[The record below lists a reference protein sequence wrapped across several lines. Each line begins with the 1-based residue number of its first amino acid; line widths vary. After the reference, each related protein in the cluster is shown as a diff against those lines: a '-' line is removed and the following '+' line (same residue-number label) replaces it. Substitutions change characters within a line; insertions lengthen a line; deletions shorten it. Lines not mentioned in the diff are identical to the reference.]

1 MRVLPAIWKNRT
13 SRQYDMSV
21 VRKNFAARYLAKPFS
36 DISEEHHEYFGGR
49 AACLLCKGVLVAF
62 CDTVI
67 PIEQLRKIAEHLGI
81 NTGKIV
87 DGAEE
92 IGRGFES
99 KGIPVDWDTRQI
111 KNQDA
116 ALLGGL
122 VIGAIITYLLVKK

>member
-1 MRVLPAIWKNRT
+1 MNQLTFQKILAQTVAKLRQESCISTEELANQIGVPA
-13 SRQYDMSV
+13 QL
-21 VRKNFAARYLAKPFS
+21 LA
-36 DISEEHHEYFGGR
+36 EMENG
-49 AACLLCKGVLVAF
+49 
-62 CDTVI
+62 DTVI